1 MGRKKTLERSIN
13 DHMAANQKFIPDIL
27 TALRAAALKRRNVKC
42 PHCSQ
47 NFNLPGGGDVKA
59 MMYLLDRHF
68 GKPKGSLE
76 IEAKKPS
83 ITGDDLV
90 DIPKQIAAREVFLLG
105 TIEGE
110 YEVIKDEGIDGNGG
124 AGAGG
129 EDVCGE
135 GGETQSID
143 DGGGESVGGVE
154 VEVSISAGSNRVL
167 NSTGN
172 PKAHTKS

>member
-105 TIEGE
+105 TINAE
-110 YEVIKDEGIDGNGG
+110 YKAIGGDDRVDG
-124 AGAGG
+124 
-129 EDVCGE
+129 DVCESGSALQP
-135 GGETQSID
+135 TD
-143 DGGGESVGGVE
+143 DGGGEGVGNTE
-154 VEVSISAGSNRVL
+154 PEESSEEEE
-167 NSTGN
+167 
-172 PKAHTKS
+172 

>member
-105 TIEGE
+105 TIDAE
-110 YEVIKDEGIDGNGG
+110 YEVT
-124 AGAGG
+124 
-129 EDVCGE
+129 EDVCSNGSDVQPTGDE
-135 GGETQSID
+135 GAEN
-143 DGGGESVGGVE
+143 VGGDE
-154 VEVSISAGSNRVL
+154 PEVSSEEEE
-167 NSTGN
+167 
-172 PKAHTKS
+172 

>member
-105 TIEGE
+105 TIDAE
-110 YEVIKDEGIDGNGG
+110 YEVTEDGKNDAGEAEDNNGSQ
-124 AGAGG
+124 
-129 EDVCGE
+129 E
-135 GGETQSID
+135 GGVRNDARGIQPTD
-143 DGGGESVGGVE
+143 DGSGESVGGVE
-154 VEVSISAGSNRVL
+154 PEVSGSEEE
-167 NSTGN
+167 
-172 PKAHTKS
+172 

>member
-13 DHMAANQKFIPDIL
+13 DHMAANQRYIPDIL

-90 DIPKQIAAREVFLLG
+90 DIPNQIAAREVFLLG
-105 TIEGE
+105 TIDAE
-110 YEVIKDEGIDGNGG
+110 YEVTKYGSDTVQAEDNNGSQ
-124 AGAGG
+124 
-129 EDVCGE
+129 E
-135 GGETQSID
+135 GGVRNDARGIQPAD
-143 DGGGESVGGVE
+143 DGSGESVGDVE
-154 VEVSISAGSNRVL
+154 SEISGSEE
-167 NSTGN
+167 
-172 PKAHTKS
+172 K